1 MKRYQLSSAGERM
14 LSITFSVVMI
24 VVFVALVYVLRN
36 NMMLLLIC
44 GGGGLLLGGLLA
56 FYIVGVLKAV
66 CVWDPDTRK
75 LEVQGFPSYT
85 LDLSEAVMVQTAA
98 RKSSQSVSRAL
109 VFSNAQEEVVGVVPT
124 MFTYKQGVLAEPL
137 ARTMAQDMGLAFKEN
152 VPEWHYDKQKYQQH
166 LEEEAAAQKAESKK
180 RREDKMRWF
189 INRRKGK

>member
-56 FYIVGVLKAV
+56 FYIVSVLKAA
-66 CVWDPDTRK
+66 CVWNPDSKK

-85 LDLSEAVMVQTAA
+85 LDLSDAVMLQTVA

-109 VFSNAQEEVVGVVPT
+109 VFTNAQEEVVGMVPT
-124 MFTYKQGVLAEPL
+124 LFTYKQGVLAEPL
-137 ARTMAQDMGLAFKEN
+137 AKTMAQEMGLEFKEN
-152 VPEWHYDKQKYQQH
+152 VPEWHYNKDKYQEH
-166 LEEEAAAQKAESKK
+166 LKEEAAAQKAESKK